1 MAGQRRAGLT
11 ASRRP
16 KMMVRFNSNDMIQRV
31 RPKMSDRQET
41 DVSART
47 LRVPRGMPA
56 FNSITKFFLTAGV
69 QLGLNG
75 LVTISGRKSGLPRT
89 TPVAIVQFRAQVRYP
104 VGGMSSLPFQL
115 PVPTPK
121 RLHVSKTPVPVQTWT
136 VLSRQFI
143 RSHPEFVSRA
153 TPLPS

>member
-1 MAGQRRAGLT
+1 
-11 ASRRP
+11 
-16 KMMVRFNSNDMIQRV
+16 MMVRFNSNDMIQRV

-47 LRVPRGMPA
+47 LRVPRGMPVL
-56 FNSITKFFLTAGV
+56 NSITKFFLTAGV
-69 QLGLNG
+69 PLGPNG

-104 VGGMSSLPFQL
+104 VGGMSRHPFHL

-143 RSHPEFVSRA
+143 RSHPEVVSRG